1 MLAKNQLERT
11 VKDLANEVET
21 LSLSNSQLVKLL
33 NTKTFFKKYHDVLEE
48 CNQLRLEQEALID
61 YRFGNLKS
69 EVLHSS
75 VNKYAMD
82 EGRKR
87 SKTLANNDNPMFKRK
102 IGTDFYT
109 INLSLGNT
117 LKESYMKRS
126 PSNKSYKN
134 IPDVRF

>member
-102 IGTDFYT
+102 IGTDFYKT
-109 INLSLGNT
+109 NLCLGNT